1 MLHPHPRRS
10 PRHTPPR
17 LVVGEGRRIL
27 DVFVGFPGTLPAFW
41 HTWIS
46 PSEFSDSSLLTL
58 SLFAFPIPGVP
69 PSSLGTEASVGRRG
83 VNACVCLRG
92 AAALLRPDCLL
103 LLRRGGGAIPAERP
117 FFRSEQGRRKAG
129 GDLASSQKGFGEWS
143 GTGGNPFPLLPLP
156 QPSAWE
162 KTGLAKGLPGK
173 SSG

>member
-1 MLHPHPRRS
+1 M
-10 PRHTPPR
+10 
-17 LVVGEGRRIL
+17 GEGRRIL
-27 DVFVGFPGTLPAFW
+27 DVFVGFPGTLPGFW

-46 PSEFSDSSLLTL
+46 PSEFSGSYLLTL

-69 PSSLGTEASVGRRG
+69 PSSIGTEASVGRRG

-92 AAALLRPDCLL
+92 AAALLRPGCLL
-103 LLRRGGGAIPAERP
+103 LVRHGGRAIPAERP

-129 GDLASSQKGFGEWS
+129 GDLASSQKAFGERS

-162 KTGLAKGLPGK
+162 KTGLVLRVGI
-173 SSG
+173 

>member
-1 MLHPHPRRS
+1 M
-10 PRHTPPR
+10 
-17 LVVGEGRRIL
+17 GEGRRIL

-103 LLRRGGGAIPAERP
+103 LLRRGGGGQSQLSAPSSAVSRGDGKLAVIWPP
-117 FFRSEQGRRKAG
+117 RRKASENG
-129 GDLASSQKGFGEWS
+129 LEQV
-143 GTGGNPFPLLPLP
+143 GTPFPSCPYPSPLHGR
-156 QPSAWE
+156 
-162 KTGLAKGLPGK
+162 KLG
-173 SSG
+173 

>member
-1 MLHPHPRRS
+1 M
-10 PRHTPPR
+10 
-17 LVVGEGRRIL
+17 GEGSRIL

-103 LLRRGGGAIPAERP
+103 LLRRGGGGQSQLSAPSSAVSRGDGKLAVIWPP
-117 FFRSEQGRRKAG
+117 RRKASENG
-129 GDLASSQKGFGEWS
+129 LEQV
-143 GTGGNPFPLLPLP
+143 GTPFPSCPYPSPLHGR
-156 QPSAWE
+156 
-162 KTGLAKGLPGK
+162 KLG
-173 SSG
+173 